1 MMTSTTQWRQYITA
15 LFFLL
20 YSVSANAA
28 PEHQSTLRIVS
39 LAPHLTEWVYSLQ
52 LENHLVAVSA
62 YSDFPKQATRLPRV
76 ADYQGADIAKIM
88 ALSPTLILAWDGGN
102 KPSDI
107 SKLERMG
114 YRVFKS
120 NINELFDISKEL
132 IALGEITEREDIAH
146 ALATQFDQQIKT
158 LESKYERTV
167 RLPVFYY
174 SWTAPLMSI
183 GPHAWP
189 NKLLHVC
196 GAQTVLTDSP
206 VDYPQVSIKEALLR
220 QPKVLV
226 AASKVPS
233 DELNA
238 FWAPHSDFFDAPLV
252 TVDPDITSRFTL
264 RLADELKTLC
274 NGINTS
280 F

>member
-1 MMTSTTQWRQYITA
+1 MMTLTTQWRQYITA

-20 YSVSANAA
+20 YSVSANAT

-62 YSDFPKQATRLPRV
+62 YSDFPKQATLLPRV

-107 SKLERMG
+107 NKLERMG

-146 ALATQFDQQIKT
+146 ALATQFDQQIMT
-158 LESKYERTV
+158 LKNNYKRTE

-189 NKLLHVC
+189 NKLLNIC
-196 GAQTVLTDSP
+196 GAQTILKDSP
-206 VDYPQVSIKEALLR
+206 VDYPQVSIKEVLLR
-220 QPKVLV
+220 QPKILV
-226 AASKVPS
+226 AASKS
-233 DELNA
+233 SSKELNT
-238 FWAPHSDFFDAPLV
+238 FWAPHADFIDAPV
-252 TVDPDITSRFTL
+252 ITVNPDITSRYTL

-274 NGINTS
+274 DGINPR

>member
-1 MMTSTTQWRQYITA
+1 MTLTAYWRQGIST
-15 LFFLL
+15 LFLL
-20 YSVSANAA
+20 IFSVTANAA
-28 PEHQSTLRIVS
+28 PQHDSTLRIVS
-39 LAPHLTEWVYSLQ
+39 LAPHLTEWVYSLH

-62 YSDFPKQATRLPRV
+62 FSDYPEQAKSLPRV

-88 ALSPTLILAWDGGN
+88 ALSPTLILAWEGGN

-107 SKLERMG
+107 NKLEQMG

-120 NINELFDISKEL
+120 NINDLFDIPKEL
-132 IALGEITEREDIAH
+132 KALGKITEREDIAQ
-146 ALATQFDQQIKT
+146 ALASKFVQQIVT
-158 LESKYERTV
+158 LENKHKRAA
-167 RLPVFYY
+167 RRPVFYY

-189 NKLLHVC
+189 NKLLNIC
-196 GAQTVLTDSP
+196 GAQTILEDSP
-206 VDYPQVSIKEALLR
+206 VDYPQVSIKEVLLR

-226 AASKVPS
+226 ASSKASS
-233 DELNA
+233 EELNT
-238 FWAPHSDFFDAPLV
+238 FWAPHSDFIDASLI
-252 TVDPDITSRFTL
+252 TVNPDITSRFTL

-274 NGINTS
+274 DGINNR

>member
-1 MMTSTTQWRQYITA
+1 MTLTTQWRQYITA

-20 YSVSANAA
+20 YSVSANAT

-62 YSDFPKQATRLPRV
+62 YSDFPKQATLLPRV

-107 SKLERMG
+107 NKLERMG

-146 ALATQFDQQIKT
+146 ALATQFDQQIMT
-158 LESKYERTV
+158 LKNNYKRTE

-189 NKLLHVC
+189 NKLLNIC
-196 GAQTVLTDSP
+196 GAQTILKDSP
-206 VDYPQVSIKEALLR
+206 VDYPQVSIKEVLLR
-220 QPKVLV
+220 QPKILV
-226 AASKVPS
+226 AASKS
-233 DELNA
+233 SSKELNT
-238 FWAPHSDFFDAPLV
+238 FWAPHADFIDAPV
-252 TVDPDITSRFTL
+252 ITVNPDITSRYTL

-274 NGINTS
+274 EGINHR